1 MAKSAETTANL
12 AKLTNI
18 RDEIE
23 RLTILGRSPG
33 ADKTAI
39 KKQIAEILTG
49 LKSGTADEKKM
60 YSEYEKQYG
69 GGVDRPYNQNNP
81 ISMAGNLL
89 SALNSSMS
97 AKGASDSTFQSAVT
111 KFDAAVNKF
120 ANNEPIEKFR
130 MAKAGE
136 YNK

>member
-1 MAKSAETTANL
+1 
-12 AKLTNI
+12 
-18 RDEIE
+18 
-23 RLTILGRSPG
+23 
-33 ADKTAI
+33 
-39 KKQIAEILTG
+39 
-49 LKSGTADEKKM
+49 
-60 YSEYEKQYG
+60 
-69 GGVDRPYNQNNP
+69 
-81 ISMAGNLL
+81 
-89 SALNSSMS
+89 MS